1 MASLSR
7 KWTGRRWVHRKKK
20 EGRLFLIRLGICS
33 LWRWLAIL
41 SLLVSPSGSV
51 VKSPSANAGD
61 MGSIPGPGRFHMSLA
76 PQSTEPAFCSLSFA
90 TKKATAAKKP
100 PLAATRERPCRS
112 ENPVQPEISKHTKLF
127 YKRSTLLGLTQGK
140 LSLEALIPR
149 KVSHW
154 FFSFAVLQGHDVH
167 STKPGQG

>member
-20 EGRLFLIRLGICS
+20 EGRLFLIRLGLCS
-33 LWRWLAIL
+33 LWRWLAKL
-41 SLLVSPSGSV
+41 SLLIAP
-51 VKSPSANAGD
+51 
-61 MGSIPGPGRFHMSLA
+61 MGSIPGPRRFHMSLA